1 MKNVVLTTLDATR
14 KDVFGLY
21 GNTKGLTPFMDSLK
35 GRSVVFSKCQS
46 AGPYT
51 QASFPA
57 ILCSGYYLDYGKPEG
72 LAPQRTLV
80 SEVLQKAGIYT
91 AGFHSNPYCSSMLGW
106 ERGWDIFYDS
116 LDDALDDERLPY
128 VSGSVINGKVTD
140 WLTSHTGKKEYT
152 PFFLWLHYMDVHEPY
167 MPERKFVDM
176 VDPSIT
182 INQDEMYALFE
193 NTLLKRDVSD
203 PAKVSLLKRLYDVQV
218 REVDSYVESLFKSME
233 ILGLLKDTCVII
245 TSDHGDEF
253 NEHGGLS
260 HDDKLYS
267 ELIDVPLVIYG
278 AGENGTCTDVV
289 SSVDIPP
296 TILHLFG
303 VEPTASFQGQ
313 SMLPLAKR
321 TVKGAF
327 GEAINQKNIKGG
339 DISKDSYYFRAGD
352 MKLIYRAD
360 TQQSELYNLEDDP
373 HEQHNIAGSGNDTG
387 KLQLELKPRIRRWIR
402 KENERNTS

>member
-1 MKNVVLTTLDATR
+1 MKNVVLITLDATR

-21 GNTKGLTPFMDSLK
+21 GNTRRLTPFMDSL
-35 GRSVVFSKCQS
+35 RDQCLVFSKCQS

-57 ILCSGYYLDYGKPEG
+57 ILCSGYYLDYGKPQG

-106 ERGWDIFYDS
+106 DRGWDTFYDS
-116 LDDALDDERLPY
+116 LDDELDDERLSY
-128 VSGSVINGKVTD
+128 VRGGDINKKVTA
-140 WLTSHTGKKEYT
+140 WLSSYKEEKGDA

-167 MPERKFVDM
+167 MPERQFVEM
-176 VDPSIT
+176 VDPSIN
-182 INQDEMYALFE
+182 ISQDEMYEMFE
-193 NTLLKRDVSD
+193 DILLKRDVSN
-203 PAKVSLLKRLYDVQV
+203 PANVSMLKRLYDVHV
-218 REVDSYVESLFKSME
+218 REVDLYVQSFFKSME
-233 ILGLLKDTCVII
+233 ALGVLKDTAVII

-267 ELIDVPLVIYG
+267 ELIDVPLIVYG
-278 AGENGTCTDVV
+278 AGENGLCADVV

-303 VEPTASFQGQ
+303 LGAAPAFQGQ
-313 SMLPLAKR
+313 PLLPSGKR
-321 TVKGAF
+321 TGNGVF
-327 GEAINQKNIKGG
+327 GEAINQKTVKGG
-339 DISKDSYYFRAGD
+339 DMGKDSYYYRED
-352 MKLIYRAD
+352 DIKLIYRAD
-360 TQQSELYNLEDDP
+360 TGQTEIYNLNDDP
-373 HEQHNIAGSGNDTG
+373 GEQHNLAGRYQDAG
-387 KLQLELKPRIRRWIR
+387 KLQVELKPRIRRWIR
-402 KENERNTS
+402 